1 MNVTPPSKIPNDSY
15 HDTPYRLW
23 VEDMNCQHCVRAVE
37 EAALSVDR
45 VTLAKVDL
53 EAGTME
59 VTGGLPHAVVKA
71 IGGVGYTARPQP
83 KVPDSC
89 LIPEVSSTPAAD
101 ETPSAGVY
109 VVGVNGMTC
118 SSCVVHVEKA
128 IRSVEGVVE
137 ASVDLIEKS
146 AHVVGGAPQ
155 AVIDAI
161 VDQGYPAAL
170 REMPGAGGGD
180 SDLYEVAIGDMT
192 CSSCV
197 TAVEKAIR
205 SVPGVQE
212 ALVNLVEK
220 RAQVR
225 GGDPQTVIDAV
236 IDQGYGATLIE
247 TVASGS
253 FRLLF
258 SDVGSE
264 HELDKLPALLEA
276 GPGEVKYRIQWP
288 QVEVDSPEHPADLL
302 LRLKVAGFTAVVE
315 ETFVDP
321 YTEQAESARKEIG
334 RSWRRALVAGVV
346 GVTLI
351 AAEFS
356 GILPGLKDPL
366 TFADLSGQAF
376 WGLIALI
383 CLFTMWYSGRNYY
396 ITAVK
401 QARHLSANMDTL
413 VALGTSAAWIS
424 STILI
429 IDPDFIPGGGRNL
442 YLDAAVLILAFLQ
455 LGHALETRA
464 KRVTS
469 EAIGSLVQL
478 APKIAQVVRNAG
490 EMEIPVSLL
499 RLGDH
504 IRVRPGETLP
514 IDGELI
520 EGWSSV
526 DESMLSGEP
535 LPVEK
540 QVGDSVTGGTR
551 NHSGSFV
558 FRVTRRGDDT
568 TLAHIIAMVKKA
580 QLSKPPIARLV
591 DRVSAIFVPIVV
603 LIAIASFIIWYLV
616 GPEPSLAFAL
626 TAGIAVLVIACPC
639 ALGLA
644 TPIAIM
650 MGTGRAAQLNILISN
665 SDALQS
671 ASALSHLVVDK
682 TGTLTEGKPAVTE
695 ILPMEGNDESD
706 LLRLAASLESSS
718 EHPLAD
724 AVMRAAEER
733 EITYPRVSSFLA
745 TAGRGIEGEMEGHTY
760 YLGNHHF
767 IDEQGSS
774 IPPALEQAAAERS
787 AQGGTPIWLASE
799 AGLLGLL
806 VLTDPV
812 RPDSAEAIEALHAR
826 GVKVVMCTGDNRFTA
841 EAVARQLGI
850 DEVHSEVLPEE
861 KLNVIEALQQQGH
874 KVGMV
879 GDGVNDAPALA
890 QADTGFA
897 IGSGTDVAIDN
908 ADITLAGDSLANVS
922 TAIAISSAT
931 LRNIK
936 QNLFG
941 AFIYNV
947 VGIPLAAGLFYPIT
961 GWMLA
966 PMFASAAMALSSVT
980 VVTNA
985 NRLRFFKP

>member
-1 MNVTPPSKIPNDSY
+1 MNAPITGNLAEDGYSDS
-15 HDTPYRLW
+15 PYLLW
-23 VEDMNCQHCVRAVE
+23 VEGMTCQHCVSAVE
-37 EAALSVDR
+37 KAAMGVPGVSAAR
-45 VTLAKVDL
+45 VDL
-53 EAGTME
+53 EKGTVE
-59 VTGGLPHAVVKA
+59 VTGGLPHEVVKA
-71 IGGVGYTARPQP
+71 IEEAGYQARPQP
-83 KVPDSC
+83 KIPDSC
-89 LIPEVSSTPAAD
+89 PIPEATPPTAAGTPPAA
-101 ETPSAGVY
+101 AY
-109 VVGVNGMTC
+109 VVDVDGMTC
-118 SSCVVHVEKA
+118 SSCVAHVEKA
-128 IRSVEGVVE
+128 IHSVPGVTE
-137 ASVDLIEKS
+137 ASVDLIEKR
-146 AHVVGGAPQ
+146 AYVTGGDPQ
-155 AVIDAI
+155 QVIDAI
-161 VDQGYPAAL
+161 VDQGYPATL
-170 REMPGAGGGD
+170 RQAAEAED
-180 SDLYEVAIGDMT
+180 SDLYEIAIDDMT

-197 TAVEKAIR
+197 ATVEKAIR
-205 SVPGVQE
+205 SVPGVRE
-212 ALVNLVEK
+212 ASVNLVEK
-220 RAQVR
+220 RARVQ
-225 GGDPQTVIDAV
+225 GGDPQAVIDAV
-236 IDQGYGATLIE
+236 IDQGYGASLVE
-247 TVASGS
+247 SAASGR

-258 SDVGSE
+258 SGKGSE
-264 HELDKLPALLEA
+264 QERERLPALLEQGGGA
-276 GPGEVKYRIQWP
+276 VEYRVDWP
-288 QVEVDSPEHPADLL
+288 QVEIETPEHPADLL
-302 LRLKVAGFTAVVE
+302 LRLKAAGFSAVVE

-321 YTEQAESARKEIG
+321 YAEQAENARKEIG

-346 GVTLI
+346 GVALI
-351 AAEFS
+351 SAEFS
-356 GILPGLKDPL
+356 GLMPDLKDPQ
-366 TFADLSGQAF
+366 TWFGLSGQAF
-376 WGLIALI
+376 WGVIALI

-424 STILI
+424 SVILI

-442 YLDAAVLILAFLQ
+442 YFDAAVLILSFLQ

-464 KRVTS
+464 KRTTS

-478 APKIAQVVRNAG
+478 APKTAQVVREAG
-490 EMEIPVSLL
+490 EVEIPVSLL
-499 RLGDH
+499 RLGDR
-504 IRVRPGETLP
+504 IRVRPGETIP
-514 IDGELI
+514 IDGELV
-520 EGWSSV
+520 EGQSSV

-540 QVGDSVTGGTR
+540 QVGDPVTGGTR
-551 NHSGSFV
+551 NHSGAFV
-558 FRVTRRGDDT
+558 FKVTRRGDDT

-591 DRVSAIFVPIVV
+591 DRVSSIFVPIVV
-603 LIAIASFIIWYLV
+603 VIAIISFSVWYLV

-671 ASALSHLVVDK
+671 ASSLDYLVVDK
-682 TGTLTEGKPAVTE
+682 TGTLTEGKPTVTE
-695 ILPMEGNDESD
+695 ILPAEGLGEAE
-706 LLRLAASLESSS
+706 LLRLAAGLESSS
-718 EHPLAD
+718 EHPLAE
-724 AVMRAAEER
+724 AILRAAEER
-733 EITYPRVSSFLA
+733 GIGIPKVSSFLA
-745 TAGRGIEGEMEGHTY
+745 TAGRGIAGEMDGQTY
-760 YLGNHHF
+760 LLGNHHF
-767 IDEQGSS
+767 IEERGLS
-774 IPPALEQAAAERS
+774 IPQDLEQAAAERS
-787 AQGGTPIWLASE
+787 ARGGTPIWLASE
-799 AGLLGLL
+799 ERLLGLL
-806 VLTDPV
+806 ILTDPI
-812 RPDSAEAIEALHAR
+812 REDSASAIEALHDR
-826 GVKVVMCTGDNRFTA
+826 GIKVVMCTGDNRVTA
-841 EAVARQLGI
+841 ESVAAQLGI
-850 DEVHSEVLPEE
+850 DEVHSEVLPED
-861 KLNVIEALQQQGH
+861 KLNVIKALQQQGY

-908 ADITLAGDSLANVS
+908 ADITLAGDSLANVG
-922 TAIAISSAT
+922 TAIAISRAT

>member
-1 MNVTPPSKIPNDSY
+1 MNVTPTSKIPNDSY
-15 HDTPYRLW
+15 RDTPYRLW
-23 VEDMNCQHCVRAVE
+23 VEDMSCQHCVRAVE
-37 EAALSVDR
+37 EAALSVDG

-53 EAGTME
+53 EAGTVE
-59 VTGGLPHAVVKA
+59 VTGGLPHAVVEA
-71 IGGVGYTARPQP
+71 IGEAGYAARPRP

-89 LIPEVSSTPAAD
+89 PIPEVSSAPAVD
-101 ETPSAGVY
+101 ETPPAGAY
-109 VVGVNGMTC
+109 VIAVDDMTC
-118 SSCVVHVEKA
+118 SSCVAHVEKA

-155 AVIDAI
+155 RVIDAI
-161 VDQGYPAAL
+161 VDQGYPATL
-170 REMPGAGGGD
+170 REMPGVGGGD
-180 SDLYEVAIGDMT
+180 SDLYAVAIGDMT

-197 TAVEKAIR
+197 AAVEKAIR

-212 ALVNLVEK
+212 ASVNLVEK

-225 GGDPQTVIDAV
+225 GGDPRAVIDAV

-247 TVASGS
+247 SVADGS

-258 SDVGSE
+258 SGAGSE
-264 HELDKLPALLEA
+264 QERDNLPALLKA
-276 GPGEVKYRIQWP
+276 GPGTVEYRIQWP
-288 QVEVDSPEHPADLL
+288 RVEVDSPEHPADLL
-302 LRLKVAGFTAVVE
+302 LRLKAAGFTAVVE
-315 ETFVDP
+315 EAFVDP
-321 YTEQAESARKEIG
+321 YAEQAESARREIG

-366 TFADLSGQAF
+366 TFAGLSGQAF

-401 QARHLSANMDTL
+401 QARHLAANMDTL
-413 VALGTSAAWIS
+413 VALGTSAAWLS
-424 STILI
+424 SMILI
-429 IDPDFIPGGGRNL
+429 VDPDFIPGGGRNL

-478 APKIAQVVRNAG
+478 APKTARVVRDAG

-520 EGWSSV
+520 EGRSSV

-540 QVGDSVTGGTR
+540 QVGDAVTGGTR

-558 FRVTRRGDDT
+558 FRVTRRGNDT

-603 LIAIASFIIWYLV
+603 LIAIASFIVWYLV

-695 ILPMEGNDESD
+695 ILPLEGNDERV

-724 AVMRAAEER
+724 AIMRAAEKQ
-733 EITYPRVSSFLA
+733 EITYPKVSSFLA
-745 TAGRGIEGEMEGHTY
+745 TTGRGIEGEMEGHTY

-767 IDEQGSS
+767 IAGQGSS

-826 GVKVVMCTGDNRFTA
+826 GVKVVMCTGDNRVTA

-861 KLNVIEALQQQGH
+861 KLNVIKGLQQRGH

-922 TAIAISSAT
+922 TAIAISGAT